1 MSVEVCEHGHV
12 ARKCDVCEL
21 EERASE
27 KSDLIQ
33 ELTQACCN
41 KNVEIAKLKAEVAR
55 LRSVCREAAFALT
68 ELHGQMEPG
77 SRMRSHTMGVI
88 ADLEQAGKEATDGQ

>member
-1 MSVEVCEHGHV
+1 MNDRTGDANAYTTGNTCEHGHL
-12 ARKCDVCEL
+12 ARKCEVCEL

-33 ELTQACCN
+33 ELTQVCCN

-55 LRSVCREAAFALT
+55 LRSVCREA
-68 ELHGQMEPG
+68 G
-77 SRMRSHTMGVI
+77 R
-88 ADLEQAGKEATDGQ
+88 